1 MTAKPPR
8 RTTTERYVTFV
19 FANQNNRVSLVEW
32 RCPVTSYLSDEG
44 TQVYELDAEL
54 HFLRAIHRFG
64 MLDQTVSL
72 LHTLVAHSDRYP
84 TGDVKL
90 RTVND
95 APPAPSEREQELH
108 ILNEVRMGH
117 AFQRTMTGHE
127 VVESAVCTFPSQP
140 E

>member
-19 FANQNNRVSLVEW
+19 FANQNNRVSLAEW

-54 HFLRAIHRFG
+54 HFLRALHRFDI
-64 MLDQTVSL
+64 LDQDVSL

-84 TGDVKL
+84 TGDVQL
-90 RTVND
+90 RTVSD
-95 APPAPSEREQELH
+95 APPAPSERDLEIQL
-108 ILNEVRMGH
+108 LNNFKT
-117 AFQRTMTGHE
+117 AD
-127 VVESAVCTFPSQP
+127 P